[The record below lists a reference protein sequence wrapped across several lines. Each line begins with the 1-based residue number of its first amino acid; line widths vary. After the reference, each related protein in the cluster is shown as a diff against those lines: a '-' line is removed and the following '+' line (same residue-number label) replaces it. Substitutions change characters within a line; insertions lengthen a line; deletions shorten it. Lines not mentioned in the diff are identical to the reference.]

1 MGFRIPDQ
9 KISGE
14 TVMSKTHAS
23 LFVSVFAVAALSLQ
37 CVYATADDKKPADDK
52 EKSATKTDDA
62 TTPGDKPKKGQV
74 DKDGWRP
81 LFNGKDL
88 EGWKITNFGG
98 EGEVY
103 IEDGSVVITQGSDL
117 SGIHTEQEL
126 PKSNYEVQFEA
137 QRAAGS
143 DFFAGLT
150 FPVKDTH
157 CSLIIGGW
165 GGGVCGLS
173 SLSGMDASEN
183 ETTSYRD
190 FTKGQWYKIRLVVK
204 DNHIGAWIDGN
215 DIVDVDTTGQ
225 RIGTR
230 FEVDRSKP
238 FGFATWQTTGKIRNL
253 RIRELPKSDEKPAE
267 EK

>member
-1 MGFRIPDQ
+1 
-9 KISGE
+9 
-14 TVMSKTHAS
+14 MSKTHAS

-103 IEDGSVVITQGSDL
+103 IEDGSVVITQGADL

-126 PKSNYEVQFEA
+126 PKSNYE
-137 QRAAGS
+137 
-143 DFFAGLT
+143 
-150 FPVKDTH
+150 
-157 CSLIIGGW
+157 
-165 GGGVCGLS
+165 
-173 SLSGMDASEN
+173 N
-183 ETTSYRD
+183 
-190 FTKGQWYKIRLVVK
+190 
-204 DNHIGAWIDGN
+204 
-215 DIVDVDTTGQ
+215 
-225 RIGTR
+225 
-230 FEVDRSKP
+230 
-238 FGFATWQTTGKIRNL
+238 
-253 RIRELPKSDEKPAE
+253 
-267 EK
+267 